1 MQCRAADFAFS
12 PVQDNFETTCDVC
25 TCLPGAYITDIVLL
39 HAPCFTPSTFTG
51 SFRNTSCVPADTDMP
66 TIVYQRVHPSGH
78 PDHMPN
84 QTLETKDLHMY
95 PTICHKPIRF
105 PPSCDV
111 LSKYYRGQT
120 AYPRQTDSY
129 PSRTAAHPLQDP
141 NRTSHRHPLTW
152 PSTTRT
158 LTMATKGL
166 GGN

>member
-1 MQCRAADFAFS
+1 MLYPIDFHRLFQEYLLRA
-12 PVQDNFETTCDVC
+12 
-25 TCLPGAYITDIVLL
+25 
-39 HAPCFTPSTFTG
+39 
-51 SFRNTSCVPADTDMP
+51 ADTDMP

-84 QTLETKDLHMY
+84 QTLELSFETKDLHMY

-105 PPSCDV
+105 PPSCGV

-120 AYPRQTDSY
+120 AYPRQTDSH
-129 PSRTAAHPLQDP
+129 PSRTEAHPLQDP

-158 LTMATKGL
+158 LTIATKGL